1 MNEYHKEIKEAQQ
14 GDKNSFLALFERYQN
29 DIYRL
34 AYINV
39 KNEEEALDIVQETAY
54 RSFKSIKTLKEPKYF
69 KTWLMKIAISCS
81 IDLLRKKN
89 KLVPME
95 PQIINESIT
104 SDVTLDTNILLS
116 LTLEDLIDELDVS
129 EKNVVLLRFYQD
141 YTFKEI
147 SNILEI
153 PIGSAKTILYRAL
166 NKMKK
171 SLKEV
176 HSV

>member
-1 MNEYHKEIKEAQQ
+1 MNEWHKEIKKAQR
-14 GDKNSFLALFERYQN
+14 GDKNSFLALFQSYQN

-89 KLVPME
+89 KLVPIE

-104 SDVTLDTNILLS
+104 SEVTLDTNILLS

>member
-1 MNEYHKEIKEAQQ
+1 MNEWHKEIKKAQR
-14 GDKNSFLALFERYQN
+14 GDKNSFLALFQSYQN

-89 KLVPME
+89 KLVPIE

-104 SDVTLDTNILLS
+104 SNVTLDTNILLS